1 MSYRK
6 TKLIQ
11 ERNIILERKYI
22 LEQAP
27 SPSPAPPTPAPAP
40 SGGTTGTTT
49 SQSAEKPTSDKI
61 SKEIINNLP
70 TCSTFKNPPKENER
84 EKIEQDGI
92 TMYKKTGSKTP
103 YCKDEKK

>member
-27 SPSPAPPTPAPAP
+27 PPT
-40 SGGTTGTTT
+40 SGGTSGATTPPPAST
-49 SQSAEKPTSDKI
+49 PTPEKI
-61 SKEIINNLP
+61 SKDTIKSLP
-70 TCSTFKNPPKENER
+70 SCVDVKNAPKENER

-92 TMYKKTGSKTP
+92 TMYKKTGSKVP

>member
-11 ERNIILERKYI
+11 ERNILLERKHI

-27 SPSPAPPTPAPAP
+27 PPAP
-40 SGGTTGTTT
+40 SSGATGTTT
-49 SQSAEKPTSDKI
+49 PPPTSSSTPSPEKI
-61 SKEIINNLP
+61 SKDTIKTLP
-70 TCSTFKNPPKENER
+70 SCVDVKNAPKENER

>member
-27 SPSPAPPTPAPAP
+27 TS
-40 SGGTTGTTT
+40 GTTGTTT
-49 SQSAEKPTSDKI
+49 PQVSTPSAQKFDKKFI
-61 SKEIINNLP
+61 DNLP
-70 TCSTFKNPPKENER
+70 KCSDIKSPQNP
-84 EKIEQDGI
+84 EKIEQDGF
-92 TMYKKTGSKTP
+92 TLLKDPKGKMP
-103 YCKDEKK
+103 YCKDEKKK

>member
-11 ERNIILERKYI
+11 ERNIILERKHI

-27 SPSPAPPTPAPAP
+27 PPPPAPASTP
-40 SGGTTGTTT
+40 ATSGTTT
-49 SQSAEKPTSDKI
+49 QTTTSAPPPEKI
-61 SKEIINNLP
+61 SKEIIKSLP
-70 TCSTFKNPPKENER
+70 ACSTLKNAPKENER